1 MKKLTVKQEKF
12 IDEYIANGGNGSAAC
27 RAVGYSA
34 KGANVTAA
42 KLLANTSISKEIE
55 RRLAEM
61 RNTKTAELNEVI
73 EFLTGTMRGE
83 ISEKIPMTVGNGKS
97 SHVEVVEVPTRT
109 RERLRAA
116 ENLAKIFGA
125 YRETDNTTNI
135 PNVIRIVRA
144 NNH

>member
-12 IDEYIANGGNGSAAC
+12 VDEYIANGGNGSAAA
-27 RAVGYSA
+27 RQAGYSA

-42 KLLANTSISKEIE
+42 KLLAITSISQEIAK
-55 RRLAEM
+55 RLAEM
-61 RNTKTAELNEVI
+61 RNAKTAELKEVL

-144 NNH
+144 NSH

>member
-1 MKKLTVKQEKF
+1 MKRLTAKQLAF
-12 IDEYIANGGNGSAAC
+12 VDAYIANGGNGSEAA
-27 RAVGYSA
+27 RQAGYSA

-42 KLLANTSISKEIE
+42 KLLAITSISQEIAK
-55 RRLAEM
+55 RLAEM
-61 RNTKTAELNEVI
+61 RNAKTADLKEVL

-144 NNH
+144 NSH